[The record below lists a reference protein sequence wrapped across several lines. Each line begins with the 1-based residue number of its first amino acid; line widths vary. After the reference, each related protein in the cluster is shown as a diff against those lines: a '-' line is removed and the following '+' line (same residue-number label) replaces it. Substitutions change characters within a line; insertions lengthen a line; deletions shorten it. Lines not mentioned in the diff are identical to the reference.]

1 MRYRQP
7 PWSVALVARLI
18 MRSDRLTNWLG
29 QLSRHITYMA
39 TVGVVPWLWDD
50 LDAPLP
56 PDGGGITSARG
67 VEATSMPGSD
77 HSPRN
82 QGQAPR

>member
-7 PWSVALVARLI
+7 SPLIALLAKAI
-18 MRSDRLTNWLG
+18 SKSDRLANWIA

-56 PDGGGITSARG
+56 PDGGGLTSAG
-67 VEATSMPGSD
+67 GAEATSMPDSG

-82 QGQAPR
+82 QGQSPR